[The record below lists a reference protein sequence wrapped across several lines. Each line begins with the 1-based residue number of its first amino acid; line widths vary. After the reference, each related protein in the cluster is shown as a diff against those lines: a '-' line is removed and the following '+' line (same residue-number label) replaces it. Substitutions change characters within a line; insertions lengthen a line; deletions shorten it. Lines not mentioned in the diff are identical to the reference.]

1 MPSLRATRYNLQHHQ
16 LLRSVFSNQARGL
29 VSVRTTLDT
38 QQSENEVAEPDIL
51 QYINGG
57 TKYTQPVPKRI
68 YRYGLIQHSND
79 LPLCKRIIKL
89 ASANSPVDDSKVDQL
104 QATTDILF
112 WCLNDSIA
120 TRDITMAIDLYVK
133 YYELHSNE
141 PLNEPTASK
150 LLLMISLNDPRH
162 NQEYLEMFLKLCTL
176 FKQRETPLPLTHFQ
190 LMSLCNVALSLE
202 STSVVA
208 KQVLNELMSIDFRLP
223 GGKLRDDQIMVAYSS
238 IDRDFDTNNAVGVF
252 MTWSRIKNH
261 YNSMERH
268 DARIIYK
275 VFKLCKANKRYRSVC
290 RELLRRLSPRY
301 YCNNPLLLPLII
313 DYITLIHSTPLAKE
327 LIRDMKL
334 YTTPENQSVL
344 WNSQRYLS
352 SLLRMQLRF
361 RDFENSDRILKRINE
376 IFGKLSASNYRAIC
390 SHLLSTG
397 KFEDIR
403 KALKLVDSLEKEE
416 ALALYSL
423 VLHKLVEWKLEGWD
437 IFGTTA
443 FTMINELL
451 TKAHKLDQL
460 HECQLWEVTA
470 SLYIK
475 YLVDYKG
482 KRNANNMQKRTGT
495 PKGED
500 GSAGKHE
507 DSKCLDLAKLIY
519 IRSNRLPL
527 TTNSDSNRTY
537 AEIDYDPFNSSSPHT
552 IKLKIT
558 PTNRIVILRNIALSA
573 IHFKR
578 KDIFYWC
585 CSALHAQGLP
595 IEELIVD
602 WNMTLR
608 HQIRKGEY
616 ASIKDLEK
624 TIAEQGVK
632 LVTNS
637 LK

>member
-1 MPSLRATRYNLQHHQ
+1 MQTVSDAQYN
-16 LLRSVFSNQARGL
+16 
-29 VSVRTTLDT
+29 
-38 QQSENEVAEPDIL
+38 ENEVAEPDIL
-51 QYINGG
+51 QYISDGN
-57 TKYTQPVPKRI
+57 THTLPVPKRV

-89 ASANSPVDDSKVDQL
+89 ASSNSPVDDSRTDQL
-104 QATTDILF
+104 KATTDILF

-150 LLLMISLNDPRH
+150 LLLMISFNDPRH

-176 FKQRETPLPLTHFQ
+176 FQRRETPLPLTHFQ

-223 GGKLRDDQIMVAYSS
+223 GGKLRDDQIMVAYNS
-238 IDRDFDTNNAVGVF
+238 IDRDFDTNNVVGVF

-261 YNSMERH
+261 YTSMERH

-290 RELLRRLSPRY
+290 KELLRRLTPRY

-313 DYITLIHSTPLAKE
+313 DYVTLIHSTPLARE

-403 KALKLVDSLEKEE
+403 KALKLVDSLSKDE
-416 ALALYSL
+416 ALQLYSL

-451 TKAHKLDQL
+451 TKAHRLDPL
-460 HECQLWEVTA
+460 HECQLWDVTA

-475 YLVDYKG
+475 YLVDYKSR
-482 KRNANNMQKRTGT
+482 RNANSNNMKGKTGT
-495 PKGED
+495 LKDSDREM
-500 GSAGKHE
+500 SKHE

-519 IRSNRLPL
+519 IRSNQLQPA
-527 TTNSDSNRTY
+527 TNSDDNQSYT
-537 AEIDYDPFNSSSPHT
+537 EIDYDPFNSSSPHT

-558 PTNRIVILRNIALSA
+558 SRNRIIILRNIALSA

-608 HQIRKGEY
+608 HQIRKGDY
-616 ASIKDLEK
+616 ANLKDLEK